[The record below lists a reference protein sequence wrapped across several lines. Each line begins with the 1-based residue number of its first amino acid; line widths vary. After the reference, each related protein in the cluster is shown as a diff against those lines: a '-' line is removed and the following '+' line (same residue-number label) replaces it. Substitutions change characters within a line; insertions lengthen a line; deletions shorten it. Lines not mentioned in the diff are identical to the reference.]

1 MKANFNQILHQS
13 TVRANT
19 TPLPALSNSDQLTKI
34 SFLKKNKPETYKSVS
49 ESVKFS
55 AGKGSVLK
63 GSWISK
69 RTDPIGKRLLSYLYL
84 SLLVLFSVALGIYG
98 YQQIFK
104 DVVQQYAYP
113 QAPSPTTP
121 NRYLSFQARLTDS
134 SDNPITVPTDF
145 RFIVYNNETASASAS
160 ADQIPVLTQ
169 EGDLVL
175 AQANPMVYSSSGT
188 FSIKGQCVTGD
199 SLLPIM
205 TRSNLVKI
213 EPHSIKGLLD
223 MGIQPVYKL
232 TTEDGKTIRTTG
244 NHPYLVRKNLNN
256 SNLEDQNNQQKSN
269 NHQGESDDGLSVN
282 IKNINLIFH
291 IYNFLK
297 INANPTE
304 TIAPKISA
312 VKINDLF
319 LPFSEEKLGTIIT
332 APSQPAAK
340 LTNKS
345 EKIKNHEES
354 NLINTNLTQWI
365 KVIYLREGDEIA
377 TIDGFEKITSIG
389 ILPAEQVYDV
399 EVENTHNFVANDIIA
414 HNTYIVKGQCV
425 TGDSLLPIMTR
436 SNLVKI
442 EPHSIKGLLDMG
454 IQPVYKLTTEDGW
467 TKVVYLEKGEEIA
480 VARLDSAR
488 LANKESLL
496 GNSGSLGNENN
507 QKKNS
512 DHQQTI
518 SHRSA
523 SQEIFGIHHNN
534 LLLSDNANVINNPSI
549 PNDKLGSNK
558 LKYSPTE
565 ETPKNPGL
573 ITNIPNQP
581 EVKLTSIS
589 LDTSITAFSEK
600 NLINNSLDSNNSDVK
615 FPAGRSLGVGW
626 VKIASI
632 EYAGEEQVYDIEV
645 ENTHNFVANG
655 IIYDKVQPCLHK
667 EKSLSGSTPNQIT
680 GSRHQTKGY
689 NNQPKIAL
697 NQHLTSLS
705 PYKKEVHHN
714 RKNAASNSRQPKSI
728 SKVRFNHALT
738 PLTNNIAKLRKTY
751 LSWPWDNFSINQSII
766 HPSIDI
772 KYIKFALAY
781 L

>member
-145 RFIVYNNETASASAS
+145 RFIVYNNETASASAKLWEEQRYIDPDQDGIFSVTLGTETAIPTTLFTENADLWLGVTVETDPEATPRQRIATVGYAINAETLQGFPPSASAS

-232 TTEDGKTIRTTG
+232 TTEDG
-244 NHPYLVRKNLNN
+244 
-256 SNLEDQNNQQKSN
+256 
-269 NHQGESDDGLSVN
+269 
-282 IKNINLIFH
+282 
-291 IYNFLK
+291 
-297 INANPTE
+297 
-304 TIAPKISA
+304 
-312 VKINDLF
+312 
-319 LPFSEEKLGTIIT
+319 
-332 APSQPAAK
+332 
-340 LTNKS
+340 
-345 EKIKNHEES
+345 
-354 NLINTNLTQWI
+354 
-365 KVIYLREGDEIA
+365 
-377 TIDGFEKITSIG
+377 
-389 ILPAEQVYDV
+389 
-399 EVENTHNFVANDIIA
+399 
-414 HNTYIVKGQCV
+414 
-425 TGDSLLPIMTR
+425 
-436 SNLVKI
+436 
-442 EPHSIKGLLDMG
+442 
-454 IQPVYKLTTEDGW
+454 W

-480 VARLDSAR
+480 V
-488 LANKESLL
+488 ANKESLL

-645 ENTHNFVANG
+645 EDTHNFVANG

-714 RKNAASNSRQPKSI
+714 RKNSTSNSRQPKSI

-751 LSWPWDNFSINQSII
+751 EKVNPAAKKSNFSDDELLVKNGATIPPVNQAAAIVLKNSDTTLSWPWDNFSINQSII

>member
-1 MKANFNQILHQS
+1 
-13 TVRANT
+13 
-19 TPLPALSNSDQLTKI
+19 
-34 SFLKKNKPETYKSVS
+34 
-49 ESVKFS
+49 
-55 AGKGSVLK
+55 
-63 GSWISK
+63 
-69 RTDPIGKRLLSYLYL
+69 
-84 SLLVLFSVALGIYG
+84 
-98 YQQIFK
+98 
-104 DVVQQYAYP
+104 
-113 QAPSPTTP
+113 
-121 NRYLSFQARLTDS
+121 
-134 SDNPITVPTDF
+134 
-145 RFIVYNNETASASAS
+145 
-160 ADQIPVLTQ
+160 
-169 EGDLVL
+169 
-175 AQANPMVYSSSGT
+175 
-188 FSIKGQCVTGD
+188 
-199 SLLPIM
+199 
-205 TRSNLVKI
+205 
-213 EPHSIKGLLD
+213 
-223 MGIQPVYKL
+223 
-232 TTEDGKTIRTTG
+232 
-244 NHPYLVRKNLNN
+244 
-256 SNLEDQNNQQKSN
+256 
-269 NHQGESDDGLSVN
+269 
-282 IKNINLIFH
+282 
-291 IYNFLK
+291 
-297 INANPTE
+297 
-304 TIAPKISA
+304 
-312 VKINDLF
+312 
-319 LPFSEEKLGTIIT
+319 
-332 APSQPAAK
+332 
-340 LTNKS
+340 
-345 EKIKNHEES
+345 
-354 NLINTNLTQWI
+354 
-365 KVIYLREGDEIA
+365 
-377 TIDGFEKITSIG
+377 
-389 ILPAEQVYDV
+389 
-399 EVENTHNFVANDIIA
+399 
-414 HNTYIVKGQCV
+414 
-425 TGDSLLPIMTR
+425 MTR

-714 RKNAASNSRQPKSI
+714 RKNSTSNSRQPKSI